1 MSPQQQASS
10 LSSSSFITISDVMQR
25 LNANIH
31 SILDDNNCAVPSTET
46 TVDATDSTDPHHH
59 HHHRQYDPGTATSSS
74 SSNNRHRSGFE
85 LHTRLPDGSA
95 RPATENEIGTAN
107 FQMKLQQ
114 TVTLLQSLPNLDAQ
128 LSWAEEQRVQVG
140 NLFYQKEQYENAM
153 DIYLTCLTVAT
164 TKSSTVTSS
173 AMSCRNNSDT
183 NAAVNAT
190 IQQQQQ
196 QLVLFTK
203 LMNNLALCTLRLQCY
218 QKTIT
223 FCTMAMDHLSA
234 VSCAGMF
241 ATGNTQVGAV
251 TTLTNTGTDCGTPTN
266 TYDQSDDFC
275 MVVTEQR
282 MKLHYKR
289 SKAFRLKGEYDLAQ
303 SDIHHLQQEL
313 DTLYILDNDNNNNG
327 NSDITPSSVCS
338 FDKIQLKSTICK
350 EEQLLHRAIMQGKK
364 LYNQQQKAMQ
374 LLLNCNVVHD
384 SNDNDNDTDTISKV
398 TINDHNTDMQSKQDM
413 ITPLYSDMN
422 DRNTNHHGRSKRI
435 YSTLRATEKVTK
447 QSPVAL
453 HKQQQYESTRSILMV
468 LLQLW
473 MDFWY
478 WLYDYIF
485 SWKSGGSRRAEQKVS

>member
-10 LSSSSFITISDVMQR
+10 LSSSSSLITISDVLQR
-25 LNANIH
+25 LNDNIH
-31 SILDDNNCAVPSTET
+31 SILDDNNCTVPSTTET

-59 HHHRQYDPGTATSSS
+59 HRQYGPGTATSSS
-74 SSNNRHRSGFE
+74 SSNDRHRSGFE

-95 RPATENEIGTAN
+95 RPATDNEIGTAN

-140 NLFYQKEQYENAM
+140 NIFYQKEQYENAM

-173 AMSCRNNSDT
+173 AMSCRDNSDT
-183 NAAVNAT
+183 NTAVTAT

-196 QLVLFTK
+196 QLVLYTK

-234 VSCAGMF
+234 MSCDGMF
-241 ATGNTQVGAV
+241 TGSTQFRAV
-251 TTLTNTGTDCGTPTN
+251 TTSTNTGTGCGTPTS
-266 TYDQSDDFC
+266 TYNQSDDFR

-289 SKAFRLKGEYDLAQ
+289 AKAYRLKGEYDLAQ

-313 DTLYILDNDNNNNG
+313 DTIYILDNDNNN

-364 LYNQQQKAMQ
+364 LHNQQQKAMQ
-374 LLLNCNVVHD
+374 LLLNCNVVHN
-384 SNDNDNDTDTISKV
+384 SSDNDNDTDTISKV
-398 TINDHNTDMQSKQDM
+398 TKNDHNTDMRSKQA
-413 ITPLYSDMN
+413 ITAPLYSDMN
-422 DRNTNHHGRSKRI
+422 DCNTNSHGRSKRQ

-453 HKQQQYESTRSILMV
+453 HKQQRHESTRSILVV
-468 LLQLW
+468 LLKFW

-478 WLYDYIF
+478 WLYAYIF
-485 SWKSGGSRRAEQKVS
+485 SWKSGGSRKAEKLS